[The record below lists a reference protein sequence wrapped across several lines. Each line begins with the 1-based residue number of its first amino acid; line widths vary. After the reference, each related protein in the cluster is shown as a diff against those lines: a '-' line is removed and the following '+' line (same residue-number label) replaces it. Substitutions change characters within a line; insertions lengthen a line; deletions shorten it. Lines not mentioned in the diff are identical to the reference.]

1 MIASRRR
8 LLQTHITMVLRSG
21 KKRIPEDDE
30 PEVDLPLTKKQKAAK
45 TSSMILNKNM
55 TLKQKIEEA
64 ETMET
69 TE

>member
-1 MIASRRR
+1 
-8 LLQTHITMVLRSG
+8 MVLRSG